1 MEQADLQAKFNFE
14 QAAIQA
20 TEDHAAK
27 RRRDDAQEAASKR
40 ADQLKSEKMD
50 HDAETG
56 KSLVRLLLGQQGVQA
71 AQTHSITTQALAA
84 IGKLDTAEIP
94 RTHQESMEMERLLQ
108 EGCKRKYEHEMEMEK
123 LRQEDRK
130 HERQHAMDME
140 QLKQGVALEKDQ
152 VTK

>member
-1 MEQADLQAKFNFE
+1 MN
-14 QAAIQA
+14 
-20 TEDHAAK
+20 
-27 RRRDDAQEAASKR
+27 
-40 ADQLKSEKMD
+40 

-56 KSLVRLLLGQQGVQA
+56 KSLDRLLLGQQGVQA

-123 LRQEDRK
+123 SREESRKEYRKRKYEHEMEVEKLRHEDRK

-140 QLKQGVALEKDQ
+140 RLKQGVAAEKDQ